1 DRFLH
6 VLARMSDRH
15 RAHNTTV
22 LFSELRI
29 CTSQRGSKKIRE
41 LTMHFASTG
50 MLTVPFVSM
59 TVAFSMA
66 AFAQT
71 PDPAKWSELQ
81 AKAKQ
86 EGQVVVAGPAFQGLR
101 AALSEAF

>member
-1 DRFLH
+1 MH
-6 VLARMSDRH
+6 VTLAR
-15 RAHNTTV
+15 
-22 LFSELRI
+22 L
-29 CTSQRGSKKIRE
+29 
-41 LTMHFASTG
+41 
-50 MLTVPFVSM
+50 LTVQFVSM
-59 TVAFSMA
+59 MAVACSMA

-101 AALSEAF
+101 AALSEAFKARYGIELNYLGLNAGEVIARVPMN